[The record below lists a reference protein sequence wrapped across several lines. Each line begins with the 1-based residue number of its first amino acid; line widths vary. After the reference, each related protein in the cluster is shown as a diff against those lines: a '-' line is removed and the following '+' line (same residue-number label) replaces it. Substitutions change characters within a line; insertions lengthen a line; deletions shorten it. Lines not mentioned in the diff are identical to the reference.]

1 MRYRVLVE
9 LFYPTDPGVIQ
20 RVLDGE
26 QVKLSRRGMKRV
38 DAGSVVD
45 DIPEA
50 SVEWLLAKGKIEPV
64 PAPQRTRKEVTE

>member
-1 MRYRVLVE
+1 MRYRALVE

-26 QVKLSRRGMKRV
+26 QVKLSRRGMKRA
-38 DAGSVVD
+38 DAGAIVD
-45 DIPEA
+45 DLPEA

-64 PAPQRTRKEVTE
+64 PQRMRKEVAE